1 MEGNDMKF
9 KMRMQG
15 FVFGI
20 VVAAIVVSLTVP
32 AIAAGDGFLL
42 NTVNISADGV
52 QIASAGQNYTL
63 DTWTCT

>member
-1 MEGNDMKF
+1 MKF

-42 NTVNISADGV
+42 NTVNIDRLRWSELHIG
-52 QIASAGQNYTL
+52 
-63 DTWTCT
+63 